1 MNPFSKIRTFYKET
15 MQELS
20 KASWPDFQE
29 LRSSTLVVVL
39 GVAIL
44 GFFISVSDFSLS
56 NWVEYFTQ
64 LLREG

>member
-1 MNPFSKIRTFYKET
+1 
-15 MQELS
+15 MQELA

-29 LRSSTLVVVL
+29 LRGSTFVVVL

-44 GFFISVSDFSLS
+44 GFYIFVSDFSLS

-64 LLREG
+64 LIREG

>member
-1 MNPFSKIRTFYKET
+1 

>member
-1 MNPFSKIRTFYKET
+1 VNPFPKIRTFYKET
-15 MQELS
+15 MLELS
-20 KASWPDFQE
+20 KASWPDFAE
-29 LRSSTLVVVL
+29 LRGSTVVVII

-44 GFFISVSDFSLS
+44 GCFIAVSDFSLS

>member
-1 MNPFSKIRTFYKET
+1 MNPFTKVRTFYKET
-15 MQELS
+15 TLELS

-29 LRSSTLVVVL
+29 LRGSTVVVVM

-44 GFFISVSDFSLS
+44 GFFIAVCDFSLS
-56 NWVEYFTQ
+56 NWIEYFTQ

>member
-1 MNPFSKIRTFYKET
+1 VNPFTKIRTFYKET
-15 MQELS
+15 MLELS

-29 LRSSTLVVVL
+29 LRGSTMVVVV
-39 GVAIL
+39 GVAVL

>member
-1 MNPFSKIRTFYKET
+1 VNPFSKIRTFYKET

>member
-1 MNPFSKIRTFYKET
+1 MNPFTKVRTFYKET

-29 LRSSTLVVVL
+29 LRGSTLVVVL

>member
-1 MNPFSKIRTFYKET
+1 VNPFSKIRTFYKET

-29 LRSSTLVVVL
+29 LRGSTLVVVL

-44 GFFISVSDFSLS
+44 GFFVSVSDFSLS

>member
-1 MNPFSKIRTFYKET
+1 MNPFTKVRTFYKET

-29 LRSSTLVVVL
+29 LRGSTLVVVL

-56 NWVEYFTQ
+56 NWVEYTTELFQ
-64 LLREG
+64 AK

>member
-1 MNPFSKIRTFYKET
+1 

-29 LRSSTLVVVL
+29 LCGFTFVVVL

>member
-1 MNPFSKIRTFYKET
+1 M
-15 MQELS
+15 
-20 KASWPDFQE
+20 
-29 LRSSTLVVVL
+29 VVVV
-39 GVAIL
+39 GVAVL

>member
-1 MNPFSKIRTFYKET
+1 VNPFTKIRTFYKET

-29 LRSSTLVVVL
+29 LRGSTFVVVL

>member
-1 MNPFSKIRTFYKET
+1 VNPFSKIRTFYKET

-29 LRSSTLVVVL
+29 LRGSTLVVVL

>member
-1 MNPFSKIRTFYKET
+1 VNPFFKIRTFYKET

-29 LRSSTLVVVL
+29 LRGSTLVVVL

-64 LLREG
+64 IVRKG